1 MDTLSLLCS
10 LFVMDANFDLNV
22 HQLMQSLTDKSMQLV
37 AESYPDLESLNITR
51 CVKITDDGLLQV
63 LQKCFSLQTLNLYAL
78 SG

>member
-51 CVKITDDGLLQV
+51 
-63 LQKCFSLQTLNLYAL
+63 
-78 SG
+78 